1 MSGESSKAKKGLYFA
16 KLTNLLEEYHRI
28 LLVEA
33 NNVGSNQ
40 MQMIRKNLRGHSV
53 VLMGKNTM
61 IRKVIRS
68 HLAKNPKLEE
78 VLPFVRG
85 NIGFIFTKGD
95 LADVKTKV
103 TALKVDAPARVGGI
117 APSDVTVPAGA
128 TGLEPTQTS
137 FLQALNIP
145 SKINKGQVEIINDFL
160 LIKKGDRI
168 GQSEAALLTKLSI
181 RPFSYG
187 LQAKAVYDNGTV
199 YDAAV
204 LDLTEKEI
212 LEKFLTGVRNV
223 TALSLATSFPSSVS
237 VPHLLLGGYKN
248 VLAVGFGTNFTF
260 PRLEKLKSAASAAP
274 PPAAAPAK
282 EADKPAPAAAKP
294 AAKKPEPEP
303 EPEEE
308 DMALS
313 LFD

>member
-1 MSGESSKAKKGLYFA
+1 MSGESSKAKKVQYFA
-16 KLTNLLEEYHRI
+16 KLTNLLEEYSKI
-28 LLVEA
+28 LIVEA

-40 MQMIRKNLRGHSV
+40 MQTIRKSLRGSSV

-61 IRKVIRS
+61 IRKVIRT

-78 VLPFVRG
+78 VLPFVKG

-95 LADVKTKV
+95 LSDIKTKV
-103 TALKVDAPARVGGI
+103 TALKVDAPAKVGGV
-117 APSDVTVPAGA
+117 APSDVTVPAGP

-168 GQSEAALLTKLSI
+168 GQSEAALLSKLSI
-181 RPFSYG
+181 RPFQYG
-187 LQAKAVYDNGTV
+187 LGAKAVYDNGVV

-212 LEKFLTGVRNV
+212 LEKFIAGVRNV
-223 TALSLATSFPSSVS
+223 TALSLATSFPSSVA
-237 VPHLLLGGYKN
+237 VPHLVLNGYKN
-248 VLAVGFGTNFTF
+248 VLAIGLGTNFTF
-260 PRLEKLKSAASAAP
+260 PRLEKLKSAAAAAPAKSAAP
-274 PPAAAPAK
+274 PPAAAK
-282 EADKPAPAAAKP
+282 EEKKPKDEPKP
-294 AAKKPEPEP
+294 KAPEPEP
-303 EPEEE
+303 EDE